1 MIGAD
6 PLFYLRSKLG
16 QWSGGKNT
24 RWVDPAALA
33 EYERCFAD
41 PATVHASCEDY
52 RAAATI
58 DLAHDAADQ
67 ERRIACPLLV
77 LWGERGLMHRNFDV
91 LATWREKASGT
102 VEGRAL
108 ACGHYLPEER
118 PAGGDRGVP
127 GLLRLSYCAPSWERV
142 DGRGSTG
149 IASERNSRRQGLPQ
163 QHAADLTGRHRSAEV
178 EALNLDAAFQLEK
191 LQLLFGLTGHRHP
204 ADLIGWTCAGVL

>member
-1 MIGAD
+1 M
-6 PLFYLRSKLG
+6 
-16 QWSGGKNT
+16 
-24 RWVDPAALA
+24 A

-41 PATVHASCEDY
+41 PAAIHASCEDY

-91 LATWREKASGT
+91 LATWREKTSGV

-118 PAGGDRGVP
+118 PKEV
-127 GLLRLSYCAPSWERV
+127 
-142 DGRGSTG
+142 
-149 IASERNSRRQGLPQ
+149 IAEF
-163 QHAADLTGRHRSAEV
+163 RH
-178 EALNLDAAFQLEK
+178 F
-191 LQLLFGLTGHRHP
+191 FG
-204 ADLIGWTCAGVL
+204 